1 MKSEGRADKIWEFL
15 SETGDFWPIGF
26 RCSRHDTAC
35 DAGLVH
41 GLDDLALST
50 EKSWILKVIVDVN
63 HECLAI
69 SSAAAFS

>member
-1 MKSEGRADKIWEFL
+1 
-15 SETGDFWPIGF
+15 
-26 RCSRHDTAC
+26 
-35 DAGLVH
+35 
-41 GLDDLALST
+41 LST